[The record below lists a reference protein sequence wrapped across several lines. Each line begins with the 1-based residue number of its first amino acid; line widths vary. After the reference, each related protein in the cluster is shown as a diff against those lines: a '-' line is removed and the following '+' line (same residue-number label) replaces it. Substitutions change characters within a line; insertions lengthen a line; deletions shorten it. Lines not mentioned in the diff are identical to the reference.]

1 VRATPDRARG
11 IKSDLSARG
20 IAIAYSTAQRR
31 RASRRQIN
39 EERNMINFI
48 LWLIVGGVVG
58 WLASLIMRTDA
69 QQGLVLNIVVGIIGA
84 AIAGWV
90 LSPLVGVPSINEQ
103 FSIASVLVSLVG
115 AVILLA
121 IVNLFRRGRVR

>member
-1 VRATPDRARG
+1 
-11 IKSDLSARG
+11 
-20 IAIAYSTAQRR
+20 
-31 RASRRQIN
+31 
-39 EERNMINFI
+39 MINFI

-84 AIAGWV
+84 AIAGWI